1 MLPPKNITDRLTFA
15 NWFLSNRFNHK
26 KLIFSDESWFEL
38 GTLNH
43 YVWRIEGEIYYTVEK
58 HDNLHPRKVM
68 IWGGTG
74 YNFRTHLVIF
84 TKSVNKIVYI
94 NEAIKGSNLKVEADS
109 HFGTNNWVLQQD
121 NARPHKAEY
130 TMDTFRNMNINVL
143 QN

>member
-1 MLPPKNITDRLTFA
+1 MSPKNITDRLTFSY
-15 NWFLSNRFNHK
+15 WFINHRFNHR

-58 HDNLHPRKVM
+58 HDNLHPPKVM
-68 IWGGTG
+68 IWGGIG
-74 YNFRTHLVIF
+74 YNFRTNLVIF

-94 NEAIKGSNLKVEADS
+94 NEAIVGSNLKVEADT

-121 NARPHKAEY
+121 NTNPHRA
-130 TMDTFRNMNINVL
+130 
-143 QN
+143 